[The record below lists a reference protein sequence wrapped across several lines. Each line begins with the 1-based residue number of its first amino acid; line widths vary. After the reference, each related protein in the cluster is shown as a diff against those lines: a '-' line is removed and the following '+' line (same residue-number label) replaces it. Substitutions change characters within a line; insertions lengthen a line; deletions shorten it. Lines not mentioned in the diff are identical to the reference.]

1 MLCSSKTL
9 LRSVRASFYLTWTPK
24 AYITTRDTILKL
36 LSCNITSF
44 PEFVIF
50 LLLVIFFVF
59 PADYK
64 SERANVAFCFIR
76 IIKRNWIDGGWD
88 TGFASFVFI
97 HCWFE
102 NICLQTFNW
111 YILAVCTSIPTYL
124 FDGGL
129 SVCNWFGNWVLLRWT
144 TAMNIWER
152 WAPRANGAHSIYN
165 IKYISS
171 KLENQCSISISIR
184 RFFGRYTFNWWHQIY
199 GSCETSSTPDHLQ
212 LL

>member
-1 MLCSSKTL
+1 MLFENVIAIRPRVVLFNSN
-9 LRSVRASFYLTWTPK
+9 PK
-24 AYITTRDTILKL
+24 SIYMLTTRDTILKL

-50 LLLVIFFVF
+50 YCWLYSLFFLLITNRN
-59 PADYK
+59 
-64 SERANVAFCFIR
+64 ERTWLSASL
-76 IIKRNWIDGGWD
+76 G
-88 TGFASFVFI
+88 GFASFVFI